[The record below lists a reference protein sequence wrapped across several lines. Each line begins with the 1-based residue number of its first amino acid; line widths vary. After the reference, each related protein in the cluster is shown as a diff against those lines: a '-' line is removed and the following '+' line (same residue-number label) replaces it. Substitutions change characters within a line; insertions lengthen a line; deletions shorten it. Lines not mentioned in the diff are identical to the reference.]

1 MKEYWKSAA
10 KELKSVRSITG
21 AAIFAAMSPIL
32 ALFTIQVN
40 QFLSIGFT
48 SLTHAMTGYFFGPLV
63 AAMSGGI
70 ADVIKYL
77 LKPDGPFFPG
87 FTLNEI
93 LVGFIYGLFFYK
105 RKITLP
111 KCISARLIVTV
122 GINLTLTPLWLAM
135 LYGNAYKFMVP
146 ARIIKNIRMIP
157 IDIFLLYTL
166 LKFCEKN
173 KKRLFK

>member
-1 MKEYWKSAA
+1 MKEYWRKAA

-21 AAIFAAMSPIL
+21 AALFAAMSPIL

-40 QFLSIGFT
+40 QFMTIGFT

-70 ADVIKYL
+70 ADVIKYI
-77 LKPDGPFFPG
+77 LKPNGAFFPG

-93 LVGFIYGLFFYK
+93 LVGFIYGLFFYG
-105 RKITLP
+105 RKIDLP
-111 KCISARLIVTV
+111 KTIGARLIVTI
-122 GINLTLTPLWLAM
+122 GINLTLTPLWLSIM
-135 LYGNAYKFMVP
+135 YGNAYKFMVP
-146 ARIIKNIRMIP
+146 IRLIKNIAMIP
-157 IDIFLLYTL
+157 IDIFLLYTV

-173 KKRLFK
+173 KKRFK

>member
-10 KELKSVRSITG
+10 KELKSARSITG

-146 ARIIKNIRMIP
+146 TRIIKNIRMIP